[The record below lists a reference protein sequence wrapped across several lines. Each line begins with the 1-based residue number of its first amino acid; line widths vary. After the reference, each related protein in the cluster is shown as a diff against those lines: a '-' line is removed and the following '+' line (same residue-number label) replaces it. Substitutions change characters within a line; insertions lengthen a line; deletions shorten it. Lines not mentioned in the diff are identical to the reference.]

1 MHKYTKTYTVILDDM
16 DVRKH
21 RLRPISAVMYLQ
33 DTFARYC
40 ATRRMAAYDLMLK
53 DPIQPHGRAGVG
65 RELRAVE
72 LPFFKLGLDGKSG
85 AAASAPRRRSPAF
98 PNELRSSVS

>member
-1 MHKYTKTYTVILDDM
+1 MQKYTHSYTVILDDM

-40 ATRRMAAYDLMLK
+40 ATKRMAAYDLLQK
-53 DPIQPHGRAGVG
+53 DQIWVI
-65 RELRAVE
+65 
-72 LPFFKLGLDGKSG
+72 S
-85 AAASAPRRRSPAF
+85 
-98 PNELRSSVS
+98 